1 MTLSRDAILGA
12 SDIETETVD
21 CPEWGLKVTVKSMT
35 GSQRDAFEQSIRRDG
50 KLDLRN
56 ARAKLLVSVIVNEN
70 GTRIFTDSDAPALG
84 KKSAKVLNRLYEAA
98 ARLSGLDDDESAA
111 IQGNSETDET
121 ADGTDSSS
129 PSPETSE

>member
-21 CPEWGLKVTVKSMT
+21 CPEWGDKVTVKSMT
-35 GSQRDAFEQSIRRDG
+35 GAERDAFEQSIRRDG

-70 GTRIFTDSDAPALG
+70 GTRIFADKDAPELG

-98 ARLSGLDDDESAA
+98 ARLSGLDDESEAA
-111 IQGNSETDET
+111 AEGNSETDET
-121 ADGTDSSS
+121 EGGTDSSS
-129 PSPETSE
+129 PSPVTSE

>member
-12 SDIETETVD
+12 SDIETATVD
-21 CPEWGLKVTVKSMT
+21 CPEWDLKVTVKGMT
-35 GSQRDAFEQSIRRDG
+35 GAERDAFEQSIRKDG

-70 GTRIFTDSDAPALG
+70 GTRIFADKDAPDLG

-98 ARLSGLDDDESAA
+98 ARLSGLDDESEAETE
-111 IQGNSETDET
+111 GNSETDET
-121 ADGTDSSS
+121 EDGTDSSS
-129 PSPETSE
+129 PSPATSE